1 MFAVLAVIGM
11 MAGAEVREP
20 AEKVSAPLATTRT
33 LDLSSPALF
42 PALNT
47 SLPENVEGPGTVL
60 GLMREM
66 WNRSP
71 TFRRQCARLAR
82 ATNGHISIEVRNQG
96 SFVFRAATSIESRA
110 GGRWNATIAVYLFTD
125 LVELIAHEFEHIIEQ
140 LDGIDLVRLEQQGID
155 GVNVGRQHFETVRA
169 AATGRRVAQEY
180 AHPPKQQVAQQTER
194 QAS

>member
-11 MAGAEVREP
+11 MAGAEALGP
-20 AEKVSAPLATTRT
+20 AEKASAPAAATRT

-47 SLPENVEGPGTVL
+47 SLPENVAGPASVL
-60 GLMREM
+60 ALMRDM

-82 ATNGHISIEVRNQG
+82 AVNGTISIEIRNQG
-96 SFVFRAATSIESRA
+96 SYVFRAATNIEARS
-110 GGRWNATIAVYLFTD
+110 GGKWHATVAVYLFTD

-140 LDGIDLVRLEQQGID
+140 LDGIDLMRLQQQGIA
-155 GVNVGRQHFETVRA
+155 GVTEGRQHFETVRA
-169 AATGRRVAQEY
+169 HATGRRVAGEF
-180 AHPPKQQVAQQTER
+180 AHPPKQVQLAER